1 MSLKNT
7 ISKLGY
13 YSYIQFS
20 FVYMVYYA
28 KEGKEKSKQKTHL
41 VKVFS

>member
-1 MSLKNT
+1 MSLKKT
-7 ISKLGY
+7 FSKLGY

-20 FVYMVYYA
+20 FVYMAYYA
-28 KEGKEKSKQKTHL
+28 KEGKEKSKQKMHF